1 MRYYFIRDRVE
12 LDEVVITHCL
22 TTEMLGDHF
31 TKLLQG
37 ELISKFRAKI
47 INIPDDINM
56 DDMGMSGTCT
66 KKGFMWKLHNYYETK
81 CPQEFVGEC
90 DIVSARN
97 GANSRVFGPISRVR
111 KDTNN
116 GMVFCEKEVTREL
129 WSYADVTKWNYER
142 TPEQ

>member
-12 LDEVVITHCL
+12 SGRVVITHCL
-22 TTEMLGDHF
+22 TTEMLGDHII
-31 TKLLQG
+31 KLLQG
-37 ELISKFRAKI
+37 ELISKFRAEI

-56 DDMGMSGTCT
+56 DNMGMSGTCT
-66 KKGFMWKLHNYYETK
+66 KKGFMWKLHNYYKTEF
-81 CPQEFVGEC
+81 PQEFVGEC

-116 GMVFCEKEVTREL
+116 GMVFCEKGLSWEL
-129 WSYADVTKWNYER
+129 
-142 TPEQ
+142 